1 MEPYVNAHTEAVFW
15 PRQTCVYTAALLL
28 LLAPLICKT
37 FMDLG
42 LICHKEF

>member
-1 MEPYVNAHTEAVFW
+1 MEPYVNAHSEAVFG
-15 PRQTCVYTAALLL
+15 PRQTCVCAAALQR